1 MKRYERYEIMEKLE
15 DLQKQT
21 DEVGF
26 RGVNEAELHYRES
39 IADWLMPL
47 IGTKSLQKENF
58 VRVNPEIH
66 GDLS

>member
-1 MKRYERYEIMEKLE
+1 MKRYERHEIMDKLE
-15 DLQKQT
+15 ALEEQVWK
-21 DEVGF
+21 EGF
-26 RGVNEAELHYRES
+26 LGSNEAELHYQES

-47 IGTKSLQKENF
+47 IGTKSSQKENF